1 MTSIEEIKKY
11 LPQYLSAS
19 ATVSLFEELKQFPSN
34 IDQRI
39 YTESL
44 KGESIIFQGDGLM
57 GLLYVNLPDTTSK
70 PLFGMIFSN
79 TCDIDEKNDRLFDAR
94 ISFAPIFNLN
104 KYKRALIEKYVNSN
118 KKTMHAIDSHIN
130 DIKKQNISQIFY
142 LPKGSGLEND
152 SIVFL
157 DRINNLPSGYFSK
170 NQILENKLFT
180 LSDYGF
186 YLFLFKLSV
195 HFTRIRE
202 SVQRS
207 K

>member
-70 PLFGMIFSN
+70 PLLGMIFSN
-79 TCDIDEKNDRLFDAR
+79 TCDTDEKNDRLFDAR

-104 KYKRALIEKYVNSN
+104 KYKCALIEKYVNSN
-118 KKTMHAIDSHIN
+118 KKTIHAIDSHIN

-170 NQILENKLFT
+170 NQILENRLFT

>member
-39 YTESL
+39 YTERL
-44 KGESIIFQGDGLM
+44 KGESVIFQGDGLI
-57 GLLYVNLPDTTSK
+57 GLLYVNLPDTTAK
-70 PLFGMIFSN
+70 PLLGMIFSN
-79 TCDIDEKNDRLFDAR
+79 TCDIDAQNDRLFDAR

-104 KYKRALIEKYVNSN
+104 KYKNALIEKYVNS
-118 KKTMHAIDSHIN
+118 KIKTIQAINSHID

-142 LPKGSGLEND
+142 LPQGSGLEQD

-170 NQILENKLFT
+170 DQIVKNRIFT

-195 HFTRIRE
+195 HFTRVRE

>member
-1 MTSIEEIKKY
+1 MTSIEDVKKY

-39 YTESL
+39 YTEKL
-44 KGESIIFQGDGLM
+44 KNETSIFQGDGLKE
-57 GLLYVNLPDTTSK
+57 LLCMNLPNTDAR
-70 PLFGMIFSN
+70 PLLGMIFSN
-79 TCDIDEKNDRLFDAR
+79 TCDIDAKNDRLFDAR
-94 ISFAPIFNLN
+94 MSFAPIFNLE
-104 KYKRALIEKYVNSN
+104 KYKNALVEKYVNSN
-118 KKTMHAIDSHIN
+118 LKSIDAINFHIGG
-130 DIKKQNISQIFY
+130 IRKQNISQIFY
-142 LPKGSGLEND
+142 LPQNNSLENE

-157 DRINNLPSGYFSK
+157 DRINNLPSNYFTK
-170 NQILENKLFT
+170 DQIVNNREFT

-202 SVQRS
+202 NVQRE
-207 K
+207 

>member
-39 YTESL
+39 YTERL
-44 KGESIIFQGDGLM
+44 KGEGIIFQGDGLM
-57 GLLYVNLPDTTSK
+57 GLLYVNLPDTTAK
-70 PLFGMIFSN
+70 PLLGMIFSN
-79 TCDIDEKNDRLFDAR
+79 TCDIDTQNDRLFDAR
-94 ISFAPIFNLN
+94 ISFAPVFNLS

-118 KKTMHAIDSHIN
+118 KKTIQAIDSHIN

-170 NQILENKLFT
+170 NQILENRLFT

-195 HFTRIRE
+195 HFTRVRE

-207 K
+207 E

>member
-39 YTESL
+39 YTERL

-70 PLFGMIFSN
+70 PLLGMIFSN
-79 TCDIDEKNDRLFDAR
+79 TCDIDTQNDRLFDAR
-94 ISFAPIFNLN
+94 ISFAPVFNLS

-118 KKTMHAIDSHIN
+118 KKTIHAIDSHIN

-142 LPKGSGLEND
+142 LPQGSGLEND

-170 NQILENKLFT
+170 NQILENRLFT

-195 HFTRIRE
+195 HFTRVRE

>member
-11 LPQYLSAS
+11 LPQYLSDS

-39 YTESL
+39 YTERL
-44 KGESIIFQGDGLM
+44 KGKSVIFQGDGLI
-57 GLLYVNLPDTTSK
+57 GLLYVNLPDTTAK
-70 PLFGMIFSN
+70 PLLGMIFSN
-79 TCDIDEKNDRLFDAR
+79 TCDIDPQNNRLFDAR
-94 ISFAPIFNLN
+94 ISFAPVFNLN
-104 KYKRALIEKYVNSN
+104 KYKNALIEKYVNSK
-118 KKTMHAIDSHIN
+118 KKTIQAINSHID

-142 LPKGSGLEND
+142 LPQGSGLEQD

-170 NQILENKLFT
+170 DQILKNRLFT

-195 HFTRIRE
+195 HFTRVRE
-202 SVQRS
+202 SIQRS
-207 K
+207 E

>member
-39 YTESL
+39 YTERL

-57 GLLYVNLPDTTSK
+57 GLLYVNLPDTTAK
-70 PLFGMIFSN
+70 PLLGMIFSN
-79 TCDIDEKNDRLFDAR
+79 TCDIDIQNDRLFDAR
-94 ISFAPIFNLN
+94 ISFAPVFNLS

-118 KKTMHAIDSHIN
+118 KKTTQAIDSHIN

-142 LPKGSGLEND
+142 LPQGSGLEND

-170 NQILENKLFT
+170 NQILENRLFT

-195 HFTRIRE
+195 HFTRVRE

-207 K
+207 E